1 MWRYPSTASFLEGL
15 WPFRPRKFEAITAL
29 ADRPGKSLKFHRDG
43 DRSLQLLVLNEEFL
57 VSASHQLALTTCAR
71 SHSAEG
77 TSAWASRIASPP
89 TTPPQWGC
97 VSFGAETGLPCPWC
111 GWPKKESP
119 LTDARLV
126 VVVKAFVSSRADA
139 REALSN
145 DPNVSSCNDA
155 STATPDAV
163 ASIVVGSARR
173 HGVPRHLRAPG
184 TGLRAP
190 HSARLETRTK
200 ESDMCA
206 SQRVSKPARRK
217 EADWRDPPRGVHR
230 RPTLIF

>member
-15 WPFRPRKFEAITAL
+15 WPFRPRKFEAITG
-29 ADRPGKSLKFHRDG
+29 PGKSLKFHRDG

-57 VSASHQLALTTCAR
+57 
-71 SHSAEG
+71 
-77 TSAWASRIASPP
+77 
-89 TTPPQWGC
+89 
-97 VSFGAETGLPCPWC
+97 
-111 GWPKKESP
+111 ESP

-155 STATPDAV
+155 STATPADGGRRCVPVGCGTARAGPPIDSGRGPVRIGAAAKPGLLICPWRCV
-163 ASIVVGSARR
+163 ASIVVGSTRR

-190 HSARLETRTK
+190 HSARLETRT
-200 ESDMCA
+200 
-206 SQRVSKPARRK
+206 Q
-217 EADWRDPPRGVHR
+217 GV
-230 RPTLIF
+230 

>member
-1 MWRYPSTASFLEGL
+1 MHLLDKRSTRALPVAAMIHDNSTDRTAFV
-15 WPFRPRKFEAITAL
+15 PATHHSNFCPINFRC
-29 ADRPGKSLKFHRDG
+29 
-43 DRSLQLLVLNEEFL
+43 
-57 VSASHQLALTTCAR
+57 CAR

-89 TTPPQWGC
+89 ITPPQWGC

-155 STATPDAV
+155 STATPGQA
-163 ASIVVGSARR
+163 
-173 HGVPRHLRAPG
+173 
-184 TGLRAP
+184 GL
-190 HSARLETRTK
+190 
-200 ESDMCA
+200 
-206 SQRVSKPARRK
+206 PAEFKHINKRRK
-217 EADWRDPPRGVHR
+217 RNLQGFP
-230 RPTLIF
+230 